1 MLKLN
6 VHHKNFDE
14 VQFDLTSLALVLVI
28 GLWCLKTV
36 YALCVYVQFTA
47 WAILLTAVI
56 IAVLFAL
63 MATPLLR
70 SLEWSSFALGRRWYI
85 YALACTALLAA
96 FAYSPSREFSAYVS
110 TFPLLQ
116 AESGLGWHQDTAFHV
131 TLIQSILNN
140 GWPSIGQH
148 GVPVTFYHVLSH
160 YVDAAI
166 LMLTGLDPW
175 DSYGLLYSYKEFLLI
190 SALVMIVAFA
200 SQGIGI
206 RFFALS
212 LLFFIPVAIGTWHA
226 IGSHGLWFT
235 SLINI
240 LFMPMV
246 FRTLFKD
253 TILTNRDYIYIFIM
267 GLLLALGKVSTG
279 VGFVGLVLCFL
290 WLKNPRSLQ
299 VYLLG
304 IFWSLFFIGY
314 KSLFTYGVPF
324 KAQASSIVESMTS
337 RSNALL
343 AMLVQ
348 EYFVRNEILV
358 VLLSMVACIVFYIYS
373 RNSNII
379 KFIFSAFA
387 SVLSIVLF
395 FIFGPEM
402 NSSDLYYFIYGL
414 DSQLILLTY
423 FIFASIWRNGELQKN
438 KASWIHEYKW
448 GIIFAFVTVLV
459 PKVQFN
465 FFKPDIKYVVNS
477 FVFGPY
483 VQISSLPSVPK
494 PASIGNAN
502 RLGVSFDAAT
512 DRPLTV
518 LKSEIAMLQMR
529 EKLTA
534 SNSLLFVPKEVFDN
548 DVADFKGP
556 VWARG
561 MLVTAVTGMPLVH
574 GITELKAAYGYSIY
588 DKNALSRSRNDL
600 LSGNAC
606 SFGKTIIVVEQLSPP
621 NLSLRSC

>member
-1 MLKLN
+1 MHINQEKTN
-6 VHHKNFDE
+6 KN
-14 VQFDLTSLALVLVI
+14 QINLPSLALTLVM
-28 GLWCLKTV
+28 GLWGLKTV
-36 YALCVYVQFTA
+36 YALWVQVQFSA
-47 WAILLTAVI
+47 ADIIFTAVI
-56 IAVLFAL
+56 MAVLFIL
-63 MATPLLR
+63 VSTPLLMQLEWAPLFQKR
-70 SLEWSSFALGRRWYI
+70 SLHISS
-85 YALACTALLAA
+85 LACMALLAA
-96 FAYSPSREFSAYVS
+96 FAYSPSKEFVLYVS
-110 TFPLLQ
+110 NFPLLQ
-116 AESGLGWHQDTAFHV
+116 AESGRGWHQDTAFHV
-131 TLIQSILNN
+131 ALIQSILHN
-140 GWPSIGQH
+140 GWPSVAQH
-148 GVPVTFYHVLSH
+148 GAPVTFYHVLSH

-190 SALVMIVAFA
+190 SALVIIVAFA

-206 RFFALS
+206 LFFGLS

-548 DVADFKGP
+548 EVAVFKGP

-561 MLVTAVTGMPLVH
+561 MLVTAVTGMSLVH
-574 GITELKAAYGYSIY
+574 GLNELKTAYGYGVY
-588 DKNALSRSRNDL
+588 DENALWRSRNDL
-600 LSGNAC
+600 ASGNAC

-621 NLSLRSC
+621 KLSELPC